1 MELIGID
8 MTEMVALDMTIDVI
22 AGLAKTSIQEKIS
35 SLPDSNLMQ
44 VSEVVDLLL
53 DLQQELISLTE
64 PASEPVLES

>member
-1 MELIGID
+1 
-8 MTEMVALDMTIDVI
+8 
-22 AGLAKTSIQEKIS
+22 
-35 SLPDSNLMQ
+35 MQ